1 MVQNTSVCL
10 VDAKID
16 MIYVDR
22 KFLMLLFCSE
32 AFSYGYVLELTERV
46 LQKHIVQI
54 KTVSS

>member
-22 KFLMLLFCSE
+22 EFLMLLFCSE
-32 AFSYGYVLELTERV
+32 AFSYGYILELTERV
-46 LQKHIVQI
+46 LQNHIVQM
-54 KTVSS
+54 KTVLS